1 MFIQTVGEAL
11 SILRM
16 VEAQITAGER
26 EAAAINLRAIAGFIS
41 EDTTRRTAAYNR
53 LVFRFQGAQA
63 ALAA

>member
-26 EAAAINLRAIAGFIS
+26 EAAAINLRAIVGFIS
-41 EDTTRRTAAYNR
+41 EDTTRRTPAYNR
-53 LVFRFQGAQA
+53 LVFRVKSAKI